1 MKTSFLLSLF
11 TKEVKTII
19 EYMDLFFQVM
29 ELKVRPRVFSV
40 GASVGADFDHFSFQL
55 KRVEK

>member
-1 MKTSFLLSLF
+1 MKTSFQLSLF

-29 ELKVRPRVFSV
+29 ELKVRTRVF
-40 GASVGADFDHFSFQL
+40 SVGADFDHFSFSAL
-55 KRVEK
+55 